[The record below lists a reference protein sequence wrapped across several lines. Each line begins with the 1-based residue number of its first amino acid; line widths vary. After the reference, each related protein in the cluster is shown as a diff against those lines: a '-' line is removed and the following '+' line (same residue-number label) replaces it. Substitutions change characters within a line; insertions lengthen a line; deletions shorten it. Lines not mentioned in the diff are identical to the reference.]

1 MFRELLARGM
11 FYWLRAPRWHE
22 DVRNDEYML
31 VIVRLLLS
39 TCALG
44 AFIFREGNLSLDSH
58 EKLLFEY
65 LVYSLIVFAAYRV
78 FTRWHPLFHVA
89 VHCADILFAA
99 FLIVTIGEP
108 GILFVLATFILA
120 SATVRWGFWETLATV
135 ALLGACV
142 VLIHLC
148 EAAPLLP
155 DHLLGFE
162 LVPLVI
168 LGSAIAFTA
177 GLLAETKSSRAEAYA
192 LSRITREIRLQ
203 DGFETAIRRMNFNG
217 TRLFRARFGLAAIH
231 SRKTGQCLLYE
242 NSDTEDPERTRE
254 IRDLPFEQYFF
265 PMPAGAYRTVCKQK
279 EGRTEFRTRVLREG
293 KIARDDSGFRIP
305 DDFRAAYP
313 FRRLLAA
320 SIEFRGEFSIRIFL
334 VDPLA
339 YFAGDAGL
347 RLLEWGLR
355 TGFPI
360 FADLVLA
367 GRLRADAETTAGSRI
382 ARDLHDG
389 VIQSLA
395 AINLQLEGVRK
406 KAASVHPQSEDPLV
420 RIQQSVQREIVA
432 LRDFTQQLRSYD
444 VDSGNFL
451 GFLSGVAAKFQ
462 VEHGIATRFVPEIE
476 SVSLQPNV
484 CGELARMVLE
494 ALVNVR
500 KHSQASEVLIRLGYR
515 NGDMVISVLDNGLGF
530 GFTGHRTHDELLAS
544 GAGPAVIME
553 RAQNIRAKVSI
564 ESVEGSGTCLE
575 ISLPRK

>member
-22 DVRNDEYML
+22 DVRSDEYTL

-44 AFIFREGNLSLDSH
+44 AFIFRAGYVPLDLH
-58 EKLLFEY
+58 ERLLFEY

-78 FTRWHPLFHVA
+78 FALWHPLFHVA

-99 FLIVTIGEP
+99 FLIVAIGEP

-135 ALLGACV
+135 ALLGVCV

-148 EAAPLLP
+148 DATPLLP
-155 DHLLGFE
+155 DHLRGFE

-177 GLLAETKSSRAEAYA
+177 GLLAETKSSRAETYA

-203 DGFETAIRRMNFNG
+203 DGFEAAIRRMNFNG
-217 TRLFRARFGLAAIH
+217 TRLFRARCGLAAIH
-231 SRKTGQCLLYE
+231 NRKTGQCWLYE
-242 NSDTEDPERTRE
+242 SSDPEDPERMRE
-254 IRDLPFEQYFF
+254 VRDLPFEQYFF
-265 PMPAGAYRTVCKQK
+265 AMPARAYRMICRQRD
-279 EGRTEFRTRVLREG
+279 GRTEFHTRILREG
-293 KIARDDSGFRIP
+293 RIARDGSGFRVP
-305 DDFRAAYP
+305 DAFRAAHP

-320 SIEFRGEFSIRIFL
+320 SIEFRGEFSVRIFI

-339 YFAGDAGL
+339 YFGGDAGL
-347 RLLEWGLR
+347 RFLEWGVR

-367 GRLRADAETTAGSRI
+367 GRLKADAETAAGSRI

-389 VIQSLA
+389 VIQSLSG
-395 AINLQLEGVRK
+395 INLQLEEMRRQ
-406 KAASVHPQSEDPLV
+406 AASLYPQSEDPLV

-444 VDSGNFL
+444 VDRGNFL
-451 GFLSGVAAKFQ
+451 GFLSGVAVKFQ
-462 VEHGIATRFVPEIE
+462 VEHGIATRFAPEIE
-476 SVSLQPNV
+476 SVELEPDV

-553 RAQNIRAKVSI
+553 RARNIRAKVSI